1 MKLKFWGTR
10 GSIATP
16 SRETRELGG
25 NTTCVQVLYDEDKS
39 LTIDCGT
46 GVIEYASRGVDLAKS
61 AEFHFLV
68 THFHWDHIIG
78 FPFFHPI
85 HAPGTQVHF
94 YSPFPVEECRANFA
108 MLFDG
113 TYSPL
118 RDMSNLNA
126 DVQFHCISDGSSG
139 EVNGL
144 QVEACRTTHSATC
157 YAYRLRGPGV
167 DLGFVTDHERE
178 ADLEQNQRVVE
189 LVKGCDVLVHEGHFT
204 ANEYKR
210 RQGWGHCTIEDAIA
224 NATAAG
230 TTHLLLHHHA
240 PDHTD
245 DFLRLYMRR
254 LRQGGSIPEGAPE
267 SIRLAVQNH
276 IYEY

>member
-16 SRETRELGG
+16 SLETRELGG
-25 NTTCVQVLYDEDKS
+25 NTTCVEVSYGEGRS
-39 LTIDCGT
+39 LVIDCGT
-46 GVIEYASRGVDLAKS
+46 GVIEYASRGVNLRENS
-61 AEFHFLV
+61 EFHFLI

-85 HAPGTQVHF
+85 HVPGTRVNF
-94 YSPFPVEECRANFA
+94 YSPFSEEECRANIT

-118 RDMSNLNA
+118 RDMANLNA
-126 DVQFHCISDGSSG
+126 DVQFHSLSDDGG
-139 EVNGL
+139 CEVNGL
-144 QVEACRTTHSATC
+144 QLEACTTTHSATC
-157 YAYRLRGPGV
+157 YAYRLKGPGV
-167 DLGFVTDHERE
+167 DLGFVTDHERQ
-178 ADLEQNQRVVE
+178 ADLEQNQRVVD
-189 LVKGCDVLVHEGHFT
+189 LVKGCQVLVHEAHYT
-204 ANEYKR
+204 ANEYKKR
-210 RQGWGHCTIEDAIA
+210 RGWGHCTIEDAIT

-230 TTHLLLHHHA
+230 TSHLLLHHHA

-254 LRQGGSIPEGAPE
+254 LRQNGAVPDNAPE

-276 IYEY
+276 VYEY